1 MTLLNKSLKSL
12 LIASLV
18 STPMLASAETAEEK
32 GMRIAVEAKES
43 DNGWKDMQASMNMIL
58 RNKLGQESIREIRM
72 KSLEVEGDGDK
83 SLSVF
88 DKPRDVK
95 GTAFLSFSHSIGADD
110 QWLYLPKLKR
120 VKRIASRN
128 KSGPFMGSEF
138 SYEDL
143 SSFEVE
149 KYTYKFLKDEPCEGG
164 TCHVIEQYPTD
175 KNSGYTRRVVWLD
188 QAEYRPWKIDFYDR
202 KDSPLKT
209 LSYHSYQE
217 YKGKHWRPDLMKM
230 VNHQTGKST
239 DLTYGGYTFQTGLSD
254 SDFNKNTLKRAR

>member
-12 LIASLV
+12 LIASLI
-18 STPMLASAETAEEK
+18 STPALALAENAEEK
-32 GMRIAVEAKES
+32 GLRIAVEAKES
-43 DNGWKDMQASMNMIL
+43 DNGWKDMQANMNMIL
-58 RNKLGQESIREIRM
+58 RNKLGQESVREIRM
-72 KSLEVEGDGDK
+72 KSLEIDGDGDK

-149 KYTYKFLKDEPCEGG
+149 KYTYKYLRDEACEGG
-164 TCHVIEQYPTD
+164 NCYVIEQYPTD

-188 QAEYRPWKIDFYDR
+188 EAEYRPWKIEFYDR

-209 LSYHSYQE
+209 LTYHDYKE
-217 YKGKHWRPDLMKM
+217 YLGKHWRPDSMKM
-230 VNHQTGKST
+230 VNLQSGKST
-239 DLTYGGYTFQTGLSD
+239 DLTYGSYTFQTGLTD
-254 SDFNKNTLKRAR
+254 KDFNKNTLKRAR

>member
-1 MTLLNKSLKSL
+1 MTLLNKSLKSIVIAG
-12 LIASLV
+12 LIASPV
-18 STPMLASAETAEEK
+18 IASAETAEEK

-72 KSLEVEGDGDK
+72 KSLEVDGDGDK

-95 GTAFLSFSHSIGADD
+95 GTAFLSFSHAIGADD

-149 KYTYKFLKDEPCEGG
+149 KYSYKFIKDEACEGG
-164 TCHVIEQYPTD
+164 TCYVVEQYPVD

-188 QAEYRPWKIDFYDR
+188 QEEYRPWKIDFYDR

-209 LSYHSYQE
+209 LTYHNYQE
-217 YKGKHWRPDLMKM
+217 YKAKHWRPDLMKM

-239 DLTYGGYTFQTGLSD
+239 DLTYGSYVFQTGLTD
-254 SDFNKNTLKRAR
+254 NDFNKNTLKRAR